1 MYNAVIQQEVFRSNM
16 KLAVIILFLI
26 SVPTWGQEPMDVV
39 LNTYNDRT
47 VPYISVEDLYKN
59 KSKYLILDTR
69 KKEEYT
75 VSHIPTAIW
84 SSEKLDVY
92 AFAKAYPDK
101 SKPIVVYC
109 SIGVR
114 SENFGESLQKLGYTN
129 VYNLYGSI
137 FSWKDK
143 GYTVVNQKKKPTD
156 SVHVYSKEWG
166 KYLKTGIKVY
176 K

>member
-1 MYNAVIQQEVFRSNM
+1 M
-16 KLAVIILFLI
+16 KLIVIILFLI
-26 SVPTWGQEPMDVV
+26 SVPTWAQEPMDVV
-39 LNTYNDRT
+39 LNTYNDKT
-47 VPYISVEDLYKN
+47 VPYISVEDLHQNKN
-59 KSKYLILDTR
+59 EYLILDTR
-69 KKEEYT
+69 KKEEFT

-84 SSEKLDVY
+84 SSEKLDSY

-101 SKPIVVYC
+101 SQPIVVYC

-114 SENFGESLQKLGYTN
+114 SENFGESLQKLGYTK

-137 FSWKDK
+137 FAWKDK
-143 GYTVVNQKKKPTD
+143 GYMVVNQKKNPTD

-166 KYLKTGIKVY
+166 KYLQTGIKIY